1 MFQCSKI
8 FLSSKGIC
16 GSLGSKLTKLIDNY
30 NEVLEKQSTV
40 SSDKR
45 LFVGNKIIKSKS
57 W

>member
-1 MFQCSKI
+1 MFQCSKT